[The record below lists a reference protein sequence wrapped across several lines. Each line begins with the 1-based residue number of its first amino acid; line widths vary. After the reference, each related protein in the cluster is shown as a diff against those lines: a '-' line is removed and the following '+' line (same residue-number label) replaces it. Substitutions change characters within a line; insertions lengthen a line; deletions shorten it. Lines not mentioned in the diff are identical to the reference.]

1 MFDTDGVKVSKGLLD
16 ALVARQ
22 GVLSNN
28 LANLETE
35 GYIRQDVDFSR
46 VLTDLKNEVGNADTS
61 TSIARATYKDESKPM
76 TIESELSKLY
86 ENHLRYILM
95 VKSVGNHYEHMKKA
109 LEVRAQ

>member
-1 MFDTDGVKVSKGLLD
+1 
-16 ALVARQ
+16 
-22 GVLSNN
+22 
-28 LANLETE
+28 
-35 GYIRQDVDFSR
+35 
-46 VLTDLKNEVGNADTS
+46 
-61 TSIARATYKDESKPM
+61 M